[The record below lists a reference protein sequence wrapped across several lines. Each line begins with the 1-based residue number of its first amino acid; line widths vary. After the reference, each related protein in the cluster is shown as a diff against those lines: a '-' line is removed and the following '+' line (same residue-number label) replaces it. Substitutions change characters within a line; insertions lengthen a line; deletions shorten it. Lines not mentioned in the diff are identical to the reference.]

1 MPFEIVDGEARLE
14 EVRALF
20 SEYAAQLGIDLGYQ
34 DFATE
39 LASLP
44 VKYAR
49 PQGRLFLALADGVP
63 AGCAAMRKLDASR
76 AEMKRLFVGDRFR
89 GQSLG
94 RALATAVVQGAKEG
108 GYQLLLLD
116 TLATMTSAQALY
128 RDLGFTKTQP
138 YYDCPVEG
146 TVFMQL
152 IL

>member
-20 SEYAAQLGIDLGYQ
+20 SEYAAQLCIDLGYQ

-39 LASLP
+39 LVMLP
-44 VKYAR
+44 GKYAR

-63 AGCAAMRKLDASR
+63 AGCAAMRKLDASH
-76 AEMKRLFVGDRFR
+76 AEMKRLFVKDSFR
-89 GQSLG
+89 GRSLG
-94 RALATAVVQGAKEG
+94 RALANAVVQAAKES

-116 TLATMTSAQALY
+116 TLSTMTSAQTLY
-128 RDLGFTKTQP
+128 RELGFTESQP
-138 YYDCPVEG
+138 YYDCPVAG

-152 IL
+152 VL

>member
-39 LASLP
+39 LVMLP
-44 VKYAR
+44 GKYAR

-63 AGCAAMRKLDASR
+63 AGCAAMRKLDASN
-76 AEMKRLFVGDRFR
+76 AEMKRLFVKDSFR
-89 GQSLG
+89 GRALG
-94 RALATAVVQGAKEG
+94 RALANAVVQGAKES

-116 TLATMTSAQALY
+116 TLSTMTSAQALY
-128 RDLGFTKTQP
+128 RELGFTETKP
-138 YYDCPVEG
+138 YYDCPVAG

-152 IL
+152 VL